1 MQFSQNRVAQPH
13 ADDMKRMRSA
23 GLASKACEAGAVPS
37 VQQPVR
43 ESVPRM
49 QTAGAIQS
57 RRVRN
62 ERMMMNSDV
71 SGGPLTGIRVVEL
84 GQLIA
89 GPFCGQLLGD
99 MGAEVVKLEQP
110 GVGDPMRQWGQ
121 GSSEER
127 RVGTEGVSTGRSRWS
142 PYH

>member
-1 MQFSQNRVAQPH
+1 
-13 ADDMKRMRSA
+13 MKRMRSA

-57 RRVRN
+57 SRVRN

-71 SGGPLTGIRVVEL
+71 SGGPLTGIRVVAL

-89 GPFCGQLLGD
+89 GQLCGPLLGN
-99 MGAEVVKLEQP
+99 MGAGCVKLEQTGVRTPLRQVRP
-110 GVGDPMRQWGQ
+110 GRRPRCDRKAGGWGK
-121 GSSEER
+121 G
-127 RVGTEGVSTGRSRWS
+127 GA
-142 PYH
+142 Y

>member
-71 SGGPLTGIRVVEL
+71 SGGPLTGIR
-84 GQLIA
+84 
-89 GPFCGQLLGD
+89 
-99 MGAEVVKLEQP
+99 
-110 GVGDPMRQWGQ
+110 
-121 GSSEER
+121 SEEHTSELQSLMR
-127 RVGTEGVSTGRSRWS
+127 ISYAVFCLNKKNTTK
-142 PYH
+142 